1 VTAAGA
7 GSAASARRWSGPP
20 IGPLAVIGVGQIG
33 GSVALAARA
42 AGAVGEV
49 VGWSRGASTL
59 QRAAEAG
66 IIDRIA
72 PSAREAARGAAVV
85 VLATPVLS
93 LGALAEEIA
102 PALRADALVIDVGSV
117 KRTAIDAVE
126 THVARFVGC
135 HPLAGTE
142 RSGPDA
148 ATAELFAG
156 RLCIICPTPRTPPD
170 LIALAE
176 RLWSACGARPLR
188 MDAALHDRVL
198 GAASHLPH
206 VAAYALSAAV
216 GAIDAEG
223 GETSAALRALG
234 TTSLRDTTR
243 IAASSPA
250 MWRDIFL
257 DNRAEMLPLIDRLAA
272 AIAELRAAIAAGD
285 GAHLDAFLDAAR
297 EARGKVVPG

>member
-1 VTAAGA
+1 VIVPGIAPKTGRWDGA
-7 GSAASARRWSGPP
+7 PL
-20 IGPLAVIGVGQIG
+20 GPLAVIGLGQIG

-49 VGWSRGASTL
+49 VGWSRSAETL
-59 QRAAEAG
+59 RRAREVGIVDRAAT
-66 IIDRIA
+66 
-72 PSAREAARGAAVV
+72 SAAEAARGAAVV

-102 PALRADALVIDVGSV
+102 PALRDDVLVLDVGSV
-117 KRTAIDAVE
+117 KQAAIAAVE
-126 THVARFVGC
+126 AHVARFVGC

-148 ATAELFAG
+148 AVPELFEG
-156 RLCIICPTPRTPPD
+156 RHCIVCPTERTAPA
-170 LIALAE
+170 LVELAE
-176 RLWSACGARPLR
+176 RFWRALGARPLR
-188 MDAALHDRVL
+188 MEAALHDHVL

-206 VAAYALSAAV
+206 VAAYALATAV
-216 GAIDAEG
+216 GAVDAEG
-223 GETSAALRALG
+223 GAASAALRALT

-243 IAASSPA
+243 VAASSPA

-272 AIAELRAAIAAGD
+272 AVGELRAAIAAGD
-285 GAHLDAFLDAAR
+285 AARIDAFLEAAR
-297 EARGKVVPG
+297 AVRGKVVPG